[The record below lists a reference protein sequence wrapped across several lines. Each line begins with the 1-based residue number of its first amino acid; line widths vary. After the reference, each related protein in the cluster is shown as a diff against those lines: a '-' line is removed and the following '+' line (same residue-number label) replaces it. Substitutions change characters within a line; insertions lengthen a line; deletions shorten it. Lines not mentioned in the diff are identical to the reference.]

1 MNTVTSRCLRS
12 SRLALLSIAVAAVLG
27 AGGVQAADRTQSADV
42 YQRAEM
48 SIVGQVYASPAQVLL
63 VQEKL
68 IADGRKPGSS
78 GAWDDATQR
87 EVRDYQRAH
96 GLAPT
101 GQLDTSLLSAL
112 DIGDVLEGQNES
124 GHFLDGL
131 LRSDSDRVKSTS
143 TSRGTPIFVSPVHVA
158 QTQHLLREQD
168 FYDGAIDGVWGEG
181 TAAAA
186 NKYRREH
193 GLEASAALDIALLKA
208 MNAERAPVPKLAP
221 GATARSSGVP
231 LMAGPTALRALQKEL
246 SAQGIA
252 TGNIDGAWG
261 EETQRAVREFQRKH
275 ELETTGTLT
284 LPTLAALGIDVTRD
298 GRQAAFDTHTAP
310 ARGRVKDE
318 EPDAVATSKD

>member
-1 MNTVTSRCLRS
+1 MLNGSVDMNTSMKHWRASGRGLW
-12 SRLALLSIAVAAVLG
+12 AAAVAAVLSIG
-27 AGGVQAADRTQSADV
+27 AAQATDTE
-42 YQRAEM
+42 RA
-48 SIVGQVYASPAQVLL
+48 VGQIYASPSQVMLL
-63 VQEKL
+63 QEKL
-68 IADGRKPGSS
+68 RADGRKPGST
-78 GAWDDATQR
+78 GEWDAATVS
-87 EVRDYQRAH
+87 EVRDYQKAH

-112 DIGDVLEGQNES
+112 DVGDVLEGQSES

-131 LRSDSDRVKSTS
+131 LKSDTDRSKTSS
-143 TSRGTPIFVSPVHVA
+143 TSRGTPIYVSPVHVA
-158 QTQHLLREQD
+158 QIQHLLREQG
-168 FYDGAIDGVWGEG
+168 YYNGQIDGLWGEG

-193 GLEASAALDIALLKA
+193 GLEASSGLDIALLRA

-231 LMAGPTALRALQKEL
+231 LTAGPTALRSLQKEL

-261 EETQRAVREFQRKH
+261 DDTQRAVRKFQREH

-298 GRQAAFDTHTAP
+298 GRQAAFDTRSAP
-310 ARGRVKDE
+310 ARDRVKDTD
-318 EPDAVATSKD
+318 PDSVATNKD